1 MRDDWPPAHEVKKLP
16 HGLRLIGR
24 AGHIGVRDAG
34 QPRDLGR
41 DGHMRVDKGV
51 KLRLDLAAGKE
62 HRADLSHAIRIEVQA
77 GRLNV
82 KGDELRIKRQ
92 RALPVHGERAVH
104 VVDEVALL
112 AVDDLHAVFL
122 RRLPH
127 IRERLR
133 HAVIRHGDGRVAPV
147 GRAGHEVGGVG
158 DGVKRRIAGM

>member
-1 MRDDWPPAHEVKKLP
+1 
-16 HGLRLIGR
+16 
-24 AGHIGVRDAG
+24 
-34 QPRDLGR
+34 
-41 DGHMRVDKGV
+41 MRVDKGV
-51 KLRLDLAAGKE
+51 ELRLDLAAGKE
-62 HRADLSHAIRIEVQA
+62 HRTDLSHAIRIEVQA

-82 KGDELRIKRQ
+82 KGDELRIKWQ

-133 HAVIRHGDGRVAPV
+133 HAVIRHGDGRVTPV

-158 DGVKRRIAGM
+158 DGVERRIAGM

>member
-1 MRDDWPPAHEVKKLP
+1 MRDDRPSARKVEKLA
-16 HGLRLIGR
+16 HGLRLVRR
-24 AGHIGVRDAG
+24 AGHIGIRNAG
-34 QPRDLGR
+34 QARDLGR
-41 DGHMRVDKGV
+41 DGHVRVDERV
-51 KLRLDLAAGKE
+51 KLRLDLAAGEE
-62 HRADLSHAIRIEVQA
+62 HRANLRHAVRVQVQA
-77 GRLNV
+77 GRLDIEGN
-82 KGDELRIKRQ
+82 KLRVERQ
-92 RALPVHGERAVH
+92 VALPVHGERAVH

-158 DGVKRRIAGM
+158 DGVERRIAGM